1 MDPEILEK
9 GIGRGVGTHNSGVV
23 GVGERY
29 LCIKNVFAM
38 FFSSTIFKI
47 ADKRGGACVC
57 VCVGGGGGYLIFSS
71 LSKIC
76 LWYITAD
83 PCTSQ
88 VLYLS
93 KL

>member
-9 GIGRGVGTHNSGVV
+9 GIGQGGGTHNYGVV

-57 VCVGGGGGYLIFSS
+57 VLCVWGGYLIFSS